1 MTIRRDILK
10 GMAGA
15 TVAALAGGVLPRVPR
30 AELPAGTLESAVRE
44 ALPGKKPLIKRSFR
58 PPNFETP
65 VSYFNELFTP
75 NDAFFVRYHHT
86 GIPQVAADS
95 WRLRVGGES
104 ATKSVE
110 FTLAELKRN
119 FEQVEVA
126 AVNQCS
132 GNRRGLF
139 EPHVPGIQWGYG
151 GMGNARWRGVRV
163 KDVLTR
169 AGIERGALEVVFDG
183 ADSALLPATPDFVKS
198 LPMAKAIDENTLI
211 AFAMNGKALPHW
223 NGAPARLVV
232 PGWTATY
239 WVKHLSSINVV
250 ARPYD
255 GFWMKTAYRIPK
267 GAFPTT
273 VFTSQD
279 TEANTPITDIMVNSL
294 VTNMESART
303 FKLGEPIDVHGIAW
317 DGGSGIRTV
326 EVSADGGQQ
335 WRAVT
340 LGTDA
345 GNFSWRPWRY
355 PFRPESKGAHKL
367 MFRATSKAGATQT
380 SKLISNPAGYH
391 HNLIQALDIVVV

>member
-1 MTIRRDILK
+1 
-10 GMAGA
+10 
-15 TVAALAGGVLPRVPR
+15 
-30 AELPAGTLESAVRE
+30 
-44 ALPGKKPLIKRSFR
+44 
-58 PPNFETP
+58 
-65 VSYFNELFTP
+65 
-75 NDAFFVRYHHT
+75 
-86 GIPQVAADS
+86 
-95 WRLRVGGES
+95 
-104 ATKSVE
+104 
-110 FTLAELKRN
+110 
-119 FEQVEVA
+119 
-126 AVNQCS
+126 
-132 GNRRGLF
+132 
-139 EPHVPGIQWGYG
+139 
-151 GMGNARWRGVRV
+151 MGNARWRGVRV

-169 AGIERGALEVVFDG
+169 VGIERGALEVVFDG